1 MGYAARMRFEA
12 PDLALLDAAEEVEIE
27 TAAQDG
33 AAHRTIIWIVVDG
46 DDAFVRSVN
55 GSGARWYREAVA
67 RPDAVA
73 IHVDGRSLSARVE
86 AAADATSVERV
97 SEALGRKYAT
107 SRASLRSMLEPHT
120 LETTLRVIP
129 ATAPQA

>member
-1 MGYAARMRFEA
+1 MGYAAQMRFEA

-27 TAAQDG
+27 TAAPDG
-33 AAHRTIIWIVVDG
+33 AAHRTIIWLVVDG

-73 IHVDGRSLSARVE
+73 IHVGGRSLPARVE
-86 AAADATSVERV
+86 SAADDASIERV
-97 SEALGRKYAT
+97 SEALGRKYAS
-107 SRASLRSMLEPHT
+107 SRASLRSMLAAHT

-129 ATAPQA
+129 RPAQA

>member
-27 TAAQDG
+27 TAAPDG

-67 RPDAVA
+67 APDAVA
-73 IHVDGRSLSARVE
+73 IHVDERALEARLE
-86 AAADATSVERV
+86 AAADDASIERV
-97 SEALGRKYAT
+97 SEALRRKYADDQ
-107 SRASLRSMLEPHT
+107 SLRSMLKPHT

-129 ATAPQA
+129 RQEQA